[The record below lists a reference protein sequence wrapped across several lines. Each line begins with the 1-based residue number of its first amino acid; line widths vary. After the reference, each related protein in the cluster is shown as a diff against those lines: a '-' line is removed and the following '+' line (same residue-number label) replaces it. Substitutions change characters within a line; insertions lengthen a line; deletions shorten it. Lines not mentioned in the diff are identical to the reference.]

1 MCSCCPELFSFRLD
15 ESLAMANVSDLLT
28 AFSPIRVYGQ
38 VHRIVGLVVE
48 GTCARSSI
56 GSLCELFPLQDGE
69 VIPAEIVGYSNNR
82 ALLMPLGELRG
93 LGPGSRIRVKKEQ
106 ATISVGDGLLGRV
119 LDGMAQPLDQGPPLY
134 LPHEKALYSLPPG
147 PMQRDA
153 ITQPLD
159 LGIRAINGLLTCGI
173 GQRMGIMAGSGVG
186 KSVLLGMMA
195 KYAKADINVIA
206 LIGERG
212 REVKEFI
219 ERDLGKE
226 SLAHSVIVAVTSDQ
240 SPLLR
245 MRGAFVATAIAEY
258 FCQRGKNV
266 LLMMDSVTRFAMA
279 MREIGLSIGEPPT
292 TKGYTPSVFAT
303 LPKLLERAGN
313 FQHQGSITGLYTVL
327 VDGDDL
333 TEPVADSVRSI
344 LDGHIVLSRS
354 IAAKNHYPAIDV
366 MMSTSR
372 VMRDITTSRHR
383 ELAGKARSVMAIY
396 RESEDLINIGAYA
409 TGSNKKIDYAISR
422 MDAINAFLTQGFE
435 ESSTL
440 EETIAAMGEL
450 VSDRQGNDRRR
461 AGRKG
466 FDRRKTDMSAD
477 E

>member
-1 MCSCCPELFSFRLD
+1 
-15 ESLAMANVSDLLT
+15 MANVDHLL
-28 AFSPIRVYGQ
+28 ARFSPIRVYGK

-48 GTCARSSI
+48 GSVARSSI
-56 GSLCELFPLQDGE
+56 GSMCEILPLQGE
-69 VIPAEIVGYSNNR
+69 EPVPAEIVGYKDQR

-93 LGPGSRIRVKKEQ
+93 LGPGSRIRVRKQQ
-106 ATISVGDGLLGRV
+106 ATIGVGEAMLGRV
-119 LDGMAQPLDQGPPLY
+119 LDGLARPLDQGPPLY
-134 LPHEKALYSLPPG
+134 LPDEIGLYSLPLG
-147 PMQRDA
+147 PMRREA
-153 ITQPLD
+153 ISRPLD
-159 LGIRAINGLLTCGI
+159 LGVRAINGLITCGI

-195 KYAKADINVIA
+195 RYAKADINVIA

-219 ERDLGKE
+219 ERDLGPAGLE
-226 SLAHSVIVAVTSDQ
+226 HSVIVAVTSDQ

-258 FCQRGKNV
+258 FSQQGKNV

-313 FQHQGSITGLYTVL
+313 FQDQGSITGLYTVL

-344 LDGHIVLSRS
+344 LDGHIVLTR
-354 IAAKNHYPAIDV
+354 ALADAGHYPAIDIEQ
-366 MMSTSR
+366 SISR
-372 VMRDITTSRHR
+372 AMVNLITPDHFEQIRRFKQLYSRYQ
-383 ELAGKARSVMAIY
+383 RS
-396 RESEDLINIGAYA
+396 RDLINVGAYA
-409 TGSNKKIDYAISR
+409 SGSDPALDEAIRLYPAFERFLQQSLGIRADYGSSLENLYTLFAGSR
-422 MDAINAFLTQGFE
+422 
-435 ESSTL
+435 
-440 EETIAAMGEL
+440 
-450 VSDRQGNDRRR
+450 
-461 AGRKG
+461 
-466 FDRRKTDMSAD
+466 
-477 E
+477 

>member
-1 MCSCCPELFSFRLD
+1 MTFAPEQ
-15 ESLAMANVSDLLT
+15 LA
-28 AFSPIRVYGQ
+28 AFSPIRVYGK
-38 VHRIVGLVVE
+38 VHRIVGLVVQ
-48 GTCARSSI
+48 GTCPRSSI
-56 GSLCELFPLQDGE
+56 GSLCEITPLQGGAP
-69 VIPAEIVGYSNNR
+69 IPAEIVGYNNNQ

-93 LGPGSRIRVKKEQ
+93 LGPGSLIQVKKEQ
-106 ATISVGDGLLGRV
+106 ASINVGDALLGRV
-119 LDGMAQPLDQGPPLY
+119 LDGMARPLDQGPPLN
-134 LPHEKALYSLPPG
+134 LSHEKALYSLPPS
-147 PMQRDA
+147 PMRRDA
-153 ITQPLD
+153 ITRPLD
-159 LGIRAINGLLTCGI
+159 LGIRAINGLLTCGV

-195 KYAKADINVIA
+195 KYAKSDVNVIA

-219 ERDLGKE
+219 ERDLGPE
-226 SLAHSVIVAVTSDQ
+226 GLAHSVIIAVTSDQ

-245 MRGAFVATAIAEY
+245 MRGAFVATAVAEY
-258 FCQRGKNV
+258 FSQQGKNV

-313 FQHQGSITGLYTVL
+313 FQDQGSITGLYTVL

-372 VMRDITTSRHR
+372 VMRDITTARHR
-383 ELAGKARSVMAIY
+383 ELAGKARSVMAVY

-409 TGSNKKIDYAISR
+409 AGSNKKIDYAISR
-422 MDAINAFLTQGFE
+422 IDAINTFLTQGFDE
-435 ESSTL
+435 PSSL
-440 EETIAAMGEL
+440 EDTIAAMGDL
-450 VSDRQGNDRRR
+450 VSERESADRRR
-461 AGRKG
+461 PTRKG
-466 FDRRKTDMSAD
+466 IDRRKTDATD
-477 E
+477 ETQ